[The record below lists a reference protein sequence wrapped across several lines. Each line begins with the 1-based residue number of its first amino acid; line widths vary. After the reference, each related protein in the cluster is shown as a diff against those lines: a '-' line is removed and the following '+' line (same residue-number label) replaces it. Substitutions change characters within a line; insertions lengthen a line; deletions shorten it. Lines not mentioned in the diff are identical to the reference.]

1 MNINDF
7 QTYPDTSGSYA
18 LNQVP
23 KFSLET
29 QDKCKVQIKIGT
41 YVLFTGSY
49 RPDPSSDMI
58 VADFKDIYKEKVETL
73 FPSGNV
79 FNQTN
84 HTRWF
89 SAVWTQDNDTVTIQF
104 VVSNAKLKSDER
116 LYVWAGS
123 HFLTNQPKE
132 KHITKVSP
140 EWLTYM
146 AGSKIMVKAR
156 VYSASGSYNDYTLS
170 NGGSGAKTVDVSCP
184 RIKQAVGATAQL
196 KGYYDI
202 LLVNNGTVMATQRY
216 IVRRITGSEH
226 YFVFVNALGGIDTLI
241 CRGDNILQPE
251 DTFNTGRLAARRV
264 ALDDTDSIRTWQQNL
279 RFNWR
284 ERNWIH
290 ELLTEK
296 QQAYIHHP
304 DSGGFDEII
313 VTGMDLNVGDR
324 EKMAT
329 ASFNYMLADA
339 DDIPSYTT
347 KETSDGLKMSSLR
360 HAEDIIIEESE
371 VQDPQEP
378 GEDPDPEDPEDPEDP
393 GEGEDPEDPEQ
404 NQDPEEEVEP

>member
-7 QTYPDTSGSYA
+7 PTYPDTSGSYA

-29 QDKCKVQIKIGT
+29 QHKCKVQIKIGI

-79 FNQTN
+79 FTQTN

-170 NGGSGAKTVDVSCP
+170 NGGSGAKTVDVSCT

-202 LLVNNGTVMATQRY
+202 LLVNNGTVMAIQRY

-264 ALDDTDSIRTWQQNL
+264 ALDDTDSVRTWQQNL

-378 GEDPDPEDPEDPEDP
+378 GEDPDPEDPEDPEEP
-393 GEGEDPEDPEQ
+393 GAGEDPEDPEQ